1 MLLILPTK
9 QLQIISYNTKVKK
22 LLILTLRNTLVLV
35 MKGDGVMKITEIRS
49 DKVYNKII
57 NAKLDKKDDIYRYDY
72 YASIIK

>member
-1 MLLILPTK
+1 MLLILPIK